1 MKILIIETTIE
12 FPFIIFAAVS
22 IIGCYVDDDVDM
34 LRLLLLL
41 ELGETR
47 SSYVRNKNIA
57 NVSVTPNKHL
67 RYYYICKQLIFLNI
81 FSTWIYFFI
90 TDMVKYHC
98 KWRSPFLFA
107 TKYIFSGLCSHCD
120 LFAFDYPGKTS
131 DQYWVA
137 WREPIEVI

>member
-22 IIGCYVDDDVDM
+22 IIGCYVEDDVDM
-34 LRLLLLL
+34 LWLLLLL

-98 KWRSPFLFA
+98 K
-107 TKYIFSGLCSHCD
+107 
-120 LFAFDYPGKTS
+120 
-131 DQYWVA
+131 
-137 WREPIEVI
+137 